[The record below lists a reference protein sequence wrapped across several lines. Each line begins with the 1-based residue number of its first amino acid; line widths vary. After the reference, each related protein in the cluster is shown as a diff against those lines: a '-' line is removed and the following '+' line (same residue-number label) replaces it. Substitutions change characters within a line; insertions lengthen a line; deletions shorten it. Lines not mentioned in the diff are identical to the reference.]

1 MLLLHPNSRNG
12 ILLCLFNFFLLSL
25 LVVDKVILSFFVRFR
40 KRYLEASE
48 LIYKLLL
55 LFLFELLLSLLIEL
69 FELLFPFLGFLEFL
83 KSLLLKVLFL
93 LSLLFL
99 FLFHL
104 SFLILLAYDLLLSF
118 LLCDFFSK
126 RDLLE
131 ELLS

>member
-1 MLLLHPNSRNG
+1 M
-12 ILLCLFNFFLLSL
+12 
-25 LVVDKVILSFFVRFR
+25 
-40 KRYLEASE
+40 
-48 LIYKLLL
+48 
-55 LFLFELLLSLLIEL
+55 
-69 FELLFPFLGFLEFL
+69 EFL

-131 ELLS
+131 ELLSGGKDLVHLVLLLVKFVCNL